1 MTKWSGCLA
10 VFAVALATGLGPA
23 ARAQGNC
30 SPALGHPPL
39 VQEGSLIAAIN
50 PTVAPIQYIDDSG
63 KLIGLDVDLGNEI
76 AKRLCLKMAFQST
89 QFATMIPLLKE
100 GRIDMIDSF
109 MFYTPD
115 RAAQVLMIPYGAST
129 MAIVVPKSNT
139 DKIDGPEYFS
149 GKSFGVELGTVDYH
163 DAQTASAA
171 LQKAGKPPIDI
182 HTFDTYAT
190 VLQALSAGQV
200 QGAFIGTEE
209 AYYYRNKG
217 VDFFRICPDRL
228 RPACRGAGLQGASH
242 RRRRRQGDERHA
254 HGRDLRQDF
263 QAIRTLRA
271 AGAVQDNQWP
281 DPGSE
286 LHGAA
291 PITAASIW
299 TGAGADMKAPDDPA
313 ASDRRILSGTT
324 PGAATPAPPLQRT
337 GSTRPENRPA

>member
-115 RAAQVLMIPYGAST
+115 RAAQVLLIPYGAST

-209 AYYYRNKG
+209 AYYYRNRG
-217 VDFFRICPDRL
+217 VDFFRISLTGYDPHAEAL
-228 RPACRGAGLQGASH
+228 AFKEPAIA
-242 RRRRRQGDERHA
+242 D
-254 HGRDLRQDF
+254 
-263 QAIRTLRA
+263 
-271 AGAVQDNQWP
+271 AVAKVMNDMHTDGTFDKIFKP
-281 DPGSE
+281 YGHCVLPGPYKVTS
-286 LHGAA
+286 G
-291 PITAASIW
+291 PI
-299 TGAGADMKAPDDPA
+299 
-313 ASDRRILSGTT
+313 
-324 PGAATPAPPLQRT
+324 PAPNCTAQPQ
-337 GSTRPENRPA
+337 